1 MMTRLHV
8 MNDAVS
14 DLIYVTYIFF
24 SKLPIYIKEASTCEF
39 FQKKQAL
46 KKYKIPLLLLS
57 LVSYFQTT
65 NPKILKI

>member
-1 MMTRLHV
+1 MMTLLHA

-39 FQKKQAL
+39 FQKNKRL
-46 KKYKIPLLLLS
+46 RNIKYHYYYCHSCHTFKLPIQK
-57 LVSYFQTT
+57 Y
-65 NPKILKI
+65 

>member
-39 FQKKQAL
+39 FQKKTSA
-46 KKYKIPLLLLS
+46 
-57 LVSYFQTT
+57 
-65 NPKILKI
+65 